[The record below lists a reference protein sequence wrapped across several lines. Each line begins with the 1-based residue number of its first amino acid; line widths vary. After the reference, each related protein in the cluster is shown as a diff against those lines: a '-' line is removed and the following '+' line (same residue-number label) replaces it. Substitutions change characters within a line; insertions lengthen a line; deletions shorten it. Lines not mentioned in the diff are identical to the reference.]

1 MERKIMTIA
10 ALKKLLNHLERK
22 YSSEHQVW
30 LSSDEE
36 SNMILPMLAE
46 PQLSVGSDKEEK
58 RIVFYPTE
66 QLP

>member
-10 ALKKLLNHLERK
+10 VLKKLLNRLGQK
-22 YSSEHQVW
+22 YSGEHQVW
-30 LSSDEE
+30 LSSDDEG
-36 SNMILPMLAE
+36 NMILPMLAD
-46 PQLSVGSDKEEK
+46 PQLSIGNDNEGK

>member
-10 ALKKLLNHLERK
+10 ALKKLLNHLEQK
-22 YSSEHQVW
+22 YSGDYQIW

-36 SNMILPMLAE
+36 GNMILPMLAD
-46 PQLSVGSDKEEK
+46 PQLSIGSDNDEK